1 MKFIFADSMDHVD
14 PRFNFLTDQYG
25 ANREAYWDD
34 VFPHELL
41 TKAPYDGVLLS
52 RAMIGEPNFPGKMNE
67 SLSMRFRRVGARAHL
82 RLTAK
87 EQLEMPIFGDNGAF
101 SYCDMPEP
109 PYTAADT
116 VEFYGQGQFTHG
128 CAVDHIIFEFD
139 KSVSGLNGG
148 NAVSKKRFEI
158 TLNLASEFFEES
170 KKLDNT
176 FTPIGVIQ
184 GWSPDSLAHA
194 ARELVK
200 IGYRYLAIGG
210 MVPLTATDTH
220 IAVTAVT
227 DAIKQ
232 WPGIK
237 VHLLG
242 FAKADNLHEFVKYKQ
257 VASFDTT
264 SPLLKAFKD
273 SVKNYY
279 LPNDDG
285 SIDYYTA
292 IRIPQAIS
300 NNKLKTHAKTGLYK
314 QEHLL
319 EMESAALSSL
329 RMYAAGQE
337 TLENTLNAVMEY
349 TKPLHNTPTA
359 DETQLLKH
367 LSKLEE
373 KYIKTLK
380 RRPWEDCNCDVCN
393 AIGVE
398 GIIFRGSNRNKR
410 RGIHNLNVYHNHL
423 NRILIK

>member
-1 MKFIFADSMDHVD
+1 MDHVD

-25 ANREAYWDD
+25 VNREAYWDD

-41 TKAPYDGVLLS
+41 TTAPYDGMLLS
-52 RAMIGEPNFPGKMNE
+52 RAMIGEPNHPGKMNE
-67 SLSMRFRRVGARAHL
+67 SLSMRFRRVGAREHL

-87 EQLEMPIFGDNGAF
+87 GQLEMPIFGDNGAF
-101 SYCDMPEP
+101 SYCDLPEP

-139 KSVSGLNGG
+139 KNVSALNGG
-148 NAVSKKRFEI
+148 NEMSRKRFEL
-158 TLNLASEFFEES
+158 TLDLASEFFEES
-170 KKLDNT
+170 KVLDST
-176 FTPIGVIQ
+176 FIPIGVIQ

-194 ARELVK
+194 AKELVK

-210 MVPLTATDTH
+210 MVPLSSLDTH
-220 IAVTAVT
+220 LAVSAVT

-242 FAKADNLHEFVKYKQ
+242 FAKADTLHEFVKYQQ

-264 SPLLKAFKD
+264 SPLLRAFKD

-279 LPNDDG
+279 LPNCSG
-285 SIDYYTA
+285 GIDYYTA

-300 NNKLKTHAKTGLYK
+300 NNKLKMHAKTGFYK

-319 EMESAALSSL
+319 EMESAALSSM
-329 RMYAAGQE
+329 RRYATGHE
-337 TLENTLNAVMEY
+337 SLENTLKAVMEY
-349 TKPLHNTPTA
+349 SRPLQMTPTS
-359 DETQLLKH
+359 DEVKVSKQL
-367 LSKLEE
+367 STLET
-373 KYIKTLK
+373 KYIKTL
-380 RRPWEDCNCDVCN
+380 RRKPWEDCSCEVCS

-398 GIIFRGSNRNKR
+398 GLIFRGSNRNKR
-410 RGIHNLNVYHNHL
+410 RGIHNLNVYHKHL